1 MTMLADTR
9 SILIAMLL
17 VDALFV
23 LLLLDGSDAFY
34 QENAV
39 IENAQLVA
47 LALAAYAHGSR
58 IRQASMLFDRRL
70 LVALC
75 ILAVCTFYREGDLR
89 SQVVPGGGGYA
100 ALEWFHTFVSPLLWL
115 CAALALAH
123 CLGRDLRR
131 TLRFAFADAG
141 LLVGV
146 AFGLVALAAG
156 IDKGILYL
164 PGPKRFFEEALEFT
178 GYMALLAAAFANTAA
193 FTGFGWC
200 RPARNAR
207 GDRARA

>member
-34 QENAV
+34 QENAL

-58 IRQASMLFDRRL
+58 VRQASTLFDRRL

-75 ILAVCTFYREGDLR
+75 ILAVCTFYRESDLR
-89 SQVVPGGGGYA
+89 SQVVPVGSVYA
-100 ALEWFHTFVSPLLWL
+100 ALDWIHAFISPLMWL
-115 CAALALAH
+115 CTALALAH

-141 LLVGV
+141 LLVGA

-164 PGPKRFFEEALEFT
+164 PGPKRFFEETLEFT
-178 GYMALLAAAFANTAA
+178 GYMALLAAAFASTTA
-193 FTGFGWC
+193 FTGFGWG
-200 RPARNAR
+200 RPERNAR
-207 GDRARA
+207 GDGART

>member
-17 VDALFV
+17 VDALFALF
-23 LLLLDGSDAFY
+23 LLGGSDAFY
-34 QENAV
+34 QENGL

-58 IRQASMLFDRRL
+58 VGRAGTLFDRRL

-89 SQVVPGGGGYA
+89 SLVDPGGTGYR
-100 ALEWFHTFVSPLLWL
+100 ALEWFHAFISPLMWL
-115 CAALALAH
+115 GAALALAH

-141 LLVGV
+141 LLVGA

-156 IDKGILYL
+156 LDKGILYL
-164 PGPKRFFEEALEFT
+164 PGPKLFFEETLEFT
-178 GYMALLAAAFANTAA
+178 GYMALLAAAFAQTAA
-193 FTGFGWC
+193 FTGFGWG
-200 RPARNAR
+200 RPAPDAGEAGAR
-207 GDRARA
+207 P